1 MGIGKFCG
9 RGDGGDIMGTGWGLE
24 TRMKWAGKKINQ
36 VASVGIGTMGD
47 FTFWI
52 IQHDHPEVRAY
63 PVANP
68 KSEVVFFV

>member
-1 MGIGKFCG
+1 MTVAAVGV
-9 RGDGGDIMGTGWGLE
+9 GGL
-24 TRMKWAGKKINQ
+24 AL
-36 VASVGIGTMGD
+36 GD

>member
-1 MGIGKFCG
+1 MG
-9 RGDGGDIMGTGWGLE
+9 WE
-24 TRMKWAGKKINQ
+24 ENQ

-52 IQHDHPEVRAY
+52 IPHDHPEVRAY